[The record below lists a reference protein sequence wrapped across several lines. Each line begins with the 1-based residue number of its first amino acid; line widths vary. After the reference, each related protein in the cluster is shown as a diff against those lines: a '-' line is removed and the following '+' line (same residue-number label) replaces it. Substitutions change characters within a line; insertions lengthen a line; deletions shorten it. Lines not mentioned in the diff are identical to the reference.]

1 MSAEPLL
8 PVPPDAMLGAAPL
21 DPAAAVDNHVV
32 DSPTKRAWI
41 RLRRRKSAMVGLF
54 IVVLVILAA
63 IFAPLISPYDPAQQ
77 SWSAVRK
84 PPSMTHLFG
93 TDEVGR
99 DLLARVI
106 YGARASL
113 AAGLVSVG
121 IAIAAGVPLGLLA
134 GYGGTIADNLVMR
147 PLDILMAFPAVLLAI
162 VVMAIFGSGLGVLML
177 AIGIV
182 YVPIIA
188 RVMRASTLESA
199 HELYVEAARAR
210 GASHRR
216 IVLRHVL
223 PNSLGPVIVQSS
235 ILLGIAVLLE
245 AALSFIGI
253 GVKPPKPSLGVMLA
267 EGRDFMST
275 STWIVAVPGL
285 AIALLVLTFN
295 LIGDGL
301 HAWLD
306 PRGRARLR

>member
-1 MSAEPLL
+1 MTTLIHDTESVAVPEAARRRSRLNGRLRTGLALL
-8 PVPPDAMLGAAPL
+8 AFILVLALIWPFVSKYSTDQIVASDALAGPSGAHWLGADNFGRDML
-21 DPAAAVDNHVV
+21 VRMAVGYRISLEVAV
-32 DSPTKRAWI
+32 GSV
-41 RLRRRKSAMVGLF
+41 LVGL
-54 IVVLVILAA
+54 VV
-63 IFAPLISPYDPAQQ
+63 
-77 SWSAVRK
+77 
-84 PPSMTHLFG
+84 
-93 TDEVGR
+93 
-99 DLLARVI
+99 
-106 YGARASL
+106 
-113 AAGLVSVG
+113 
-121 IAIAAGVPLGLLA
+121 GVPLGLIA
-134 GYGGTIADNLVMR
+134 GYAGGFVDNVIMR
-147 PLDILMAFPAVLLAI
+147 PLDVFMAFPAVLLAI
-162 VVMAIFGSGLGVLML
+162 TVMAIFGTGLAVLML

-210 GASHRR
+210 GASSRR

-223 PNSLGPVIVQSS
+223 PNSIGPVIVQSS

-253 GVKPPKPSLGVMLA
+253 GVKPPTPSLGAMLA
-267 EGRDFMST
+267 EGRDFMAT

-285 AIALLVLTFN
+285 AIMLLVLTFN

>member
-1 MSAEPLL
+1 MSTVAQDIQPSPAPAPAEA
-8 PVPPDAMLGAAPL
+8 PVARRHMP
-21 DPAAAVDNHVV
+21 
-32 DSPTKRAWI
+32 
-41 RLRRRKSAMVGLF
+41 RLRGRLGVGAGLLGLLVLF
-54 IVVLVILAA
+54 SLVG
-63 IFAPLISPYDPAQQ
+63 PLISKYDTAQIV
-77 SWSAVRK
+77 SSDALAG
-84 PPSMTHLFG
+84 PSGAHWLGADNF
-93 TDEVGR
+93 GR
-99 DLLARVI
+99 DMFVRMAMGYRISLEVAVCSVAIGLL
-106 YGARASL
+106 L
-113 AAGLVSVG
+113 G
-121 IAIAAGVPLGLLA
+121 IPLGLLA
-134 GYGGTIADNLVMR
+134 GYGGTVADNLVMR

-188 RVMRASTLESA
+188 RVMRASTLETA
-199 HELYVEAARAR
+199 AQLYVEAARAR
-210 GASHRR
+210 GASHAR

-223 PNSLGPVIVQSS
+223 PNSLGPVVVQAS

-285 AIALLVLTFN
+285 GLMLLVLTFN

-301 HAWLD
+301 HSWLD
-306 PRGRARLR
+306 PRGKARLR

>member
-1 MSAEPLL
+1 MSTVAQDIQPSPAPAPAEA
-8 PVPPDAMLGAAPL
+8 PVVRRRPP
-21 DPAAAVDNHVV
+21 
-32 DSPTKRAWI
+32 
-41 RLRRRKSAMVGLF
+41 RLRGRLGVGVGLLGL
-54 IVVLVILAA
+54 VLALALVG
-63 IFAPLISPYDPAQQ
+63 PLISKYDTAQIIG
-77 SWSAVRK
+77 SDALSG
-84 PPSMTHLFG
+84 PSGAHWLGADNF
-93 TDEVGR
+93 GR
-99 DLLARVI
+99 DMFVRMAMGYRISLEVAICSVAIGLL
-106 YGARASL
+106 L
-113 AAGLVSVG
+113 
-121 IAIAAGVPLGLLA
+121 GVPLGLLA

-188 RVMRASTLESA
+188 RVMRASTLETA
-199 HELYVEAARAR
+199 AQLYVEAARSR

-253 GVKPPKPSLGVMLA
+253 GVKPPQPSLGVMLA

-285 AIALLVLTFN
+285 GLMLLVLTFN

-301 HAWLD
+301 HTWLD